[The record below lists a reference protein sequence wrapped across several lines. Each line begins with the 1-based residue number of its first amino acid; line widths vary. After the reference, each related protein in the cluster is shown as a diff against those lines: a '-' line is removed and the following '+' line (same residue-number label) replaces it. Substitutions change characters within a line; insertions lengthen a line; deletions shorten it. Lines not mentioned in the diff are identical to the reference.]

1 MLPKLYIY
9 TMKPLYLYIQ
19 SLSLSDSLW
28 PQGLKPTRLLC
39 PWDSPGKNTG
49 IDCHFL
55 LQGIFPTWRLNL
67 GFLYCRQDLYHLN
80 QLKEF
85 FFIRLWK
92 SNWDF
97 RPWNLNITRLKH
109 IFINQNKNHHHIIHC
124 KEMWDSY
131 IELWLNYKYV
141 LLISL
146 VNNVPTLQWTQAGH
160 LRTIPCASLW
170 VCVDYLI
177 HLQASL
183 LLSRLSRVRL
193 CPTP

>member
-1 MLPKLYIY
+1 MCNGSKVQSCLCA
-9 TMKPLYLYIQ
+9 Q
-19 SLSLSDSLW
+19 SLSHVQLFVIPQYCHFLLQVLKWGGNKQKLHSKQVGWLEGVHLVSPNSELLLHAYVLRHSVRSSSLW
-28 PQGLKPTRLLC
+28 PYGPWPTRLLC

-109 IFINQNKNHHHIIHC
+109 IFINQNKNHYNKTHFYQ
-124 KEMWDSY
+124 W
-131 IELWLNYKYV
+131 V
-141 LLISL
+141 ISL
-146 VNNVPTLQWTQAGH
+146 FVIVA
-160 LRTIPCASLW
+160 
-170 VCVDYLI
+170 
-177 HLQASL
+177 
-183 LLSRLSRVRL
+183 
-193 CPTP
+193 